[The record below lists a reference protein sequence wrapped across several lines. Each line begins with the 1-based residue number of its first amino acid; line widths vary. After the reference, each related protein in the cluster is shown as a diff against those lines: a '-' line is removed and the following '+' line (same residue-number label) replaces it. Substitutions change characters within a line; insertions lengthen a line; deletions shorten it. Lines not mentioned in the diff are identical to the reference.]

1 MDRHPRQRRDHVLAR
16 RRGLPGHRGAAQGG
30 RRAGVVLR
38 LLLCGGDGHR
48 LDLPRR
54 SSWRSSPTRC
64 ASASCARAE
73 YLRLR
78 AAAPMS
84 ATMIEG
90 YRHRPGNHCGST
102 ALRNLLAFDGIE
114 ISEEMALGL
123 GAGVCFY
130 YVPLEGESPSRFTNG
145 RVGRLEE
152 QFLEL
157 TGAELRLETFDEP
170 EDSWQAARE
179 AVDGGR
185 PALLLTDLYYLDHY
199 GRSAHFPGHAVVLAG
214 YDERGRLPLGHRLRG
229 APDHEARAPRRGAP
243 RRAPR
248 VPARGPDA
256 DRARPGAAGR
266 PAPGRGGGD
275 RAQRPADARAG
286 DGRVRGP
293 PGAAALRGRAR
304 PTGRSLLE
312 DWQWSSR
319 FCYQVIERRGTG
331 GGNFRLMYS
340 RFLAEAGPRRGGDRR
355 RGRGGVDVAGRRP
368 ARGRARPS
376 APSRV
381 SGPGSAS
388 ASPPC
393 SRPRSASGRRSPPD
407 AVGAAPI
414 PRAAP
419 RCAARY
425 RAPNPWSTG
434 SRALPP

>member
-1 MDRHPRQRRDHVLAR
+1 
-16 RRGLPGHRGAAQGG
+16 
-30 RRAGVVLR
+30 
-38 LLLCGGDGHR
+38 
-48 LDLPRR
+48 
-54 SSWRSSPTRC
+54 
-64 ASASCARAE
+64 
-73 YLRLR
+73 
-78 AAAPMS
+78 MS

-214 YDERGRLPLGHRLRG
+214 YDERVAYLSDTGFEELQTTKLEHLAEARHGEHPVFPLAGQMVTAPDPGRL
-229 APDHEARAPRRGAP
+229 
-243 RRAPR
+243 
-248 VPARGPDA
+248 A
-256 DRARPGAAGR
+256 DPR
-266 PAPGRGGGD
+266 PA
-275 RAQRPADARAG
+275 
-286 DGRVRGP
+286 
-293 PGAAALRGRAR
+293 AAAAIERNARQMLEPAMGEYEGLPALRRFAAEL
-304 PTGRSLLE
+304 PEWPSSLE

-340 RFLAEAGPRRGGDRR
+340 RFLAEAGRDEAAIAAEAAAGWTSLAGALLEASEAERPEPGQWDRIGER
-355 RGRGGVDVAGRRP
+355 VAAVLEAEERLWP
-368 ARGRARPS
+368 AL
-376 APSRV
+376 
-381 SGPGSAS
+381 
-388 ASPPC
+388 
-393 SRPRSASGRRSPPD
+393 
-407 AVGAAPI
+407 AA
-414 PRAAP
+414 
-419 RCAARY
+419 
-425 RAPNPWSTG
+425 
-434 SRALPP
+434 